1 MAGNGNFLMDWFS
14 PESPHP
20 STAPEKEARQRSP
33 ARVYLLLGLIVALAV
48 TVLAAVITLRTA
60 MYTTR
65 QIPVAPLPKPPETF
79 DAGIEVAR
87 LAQVLRYH
95 TFAPRGTVG
104 IDGGAY
110 QGLHRYLYR
119 AFPHVHEELH
129 RETVG
134 AYSLLY
140 TWRGREP
147 EAPPILLAA
156 HIDVHPLSAAEAMAW
171 SHPPFAGHIAQDSI
185 WGRGARGGKAAATAI
200 LAAVEALLVRGFRP
214 MVTILLAFSHDGQS
228 GGANGTAGI
237 VRRLQSREINPDFVL
252 APGTAVIES
261 LPTFLQRPIALVGI
275 AEKGALEVEL
285 VARGETTEAAESR
298 LALAMERMLAR
309 SFPAEISGAAR
320 TLLDYVGPELDRT
333 ARAVLAN
340 LWLTAPWV
348 ANQLGRDPAT
358 QPLVR
363 TILTQEALNPAAP
376 HLALIYGTEPLLESA
391 RSAIRISIAP
401 GETVSGTEHDLHAI
415 VRDPWIALRP
425 RPRSAY
431 EPTLPGHSANP
442 AHAGFAA
449 IARAIRSV
457 FPEAVVAPGPVPW
470 TTSARHYEELTANVF
485 RFLPLTVAPDA
496 PFRANGTDERIATD
510 DYLRMVRFYGNLI
523 RGLNRY

>member
-1 MAGNGNFLMDWFS
+1 MDWFS
-14 PESPHP
+14 PESAHP
-20 STAPEKEARQRSP
+20 TSAPEEEAGQSST
-33 ARVYLLLGLIVALAV
+33 ARVYLLFGVIVALAV
-48 TVLAAVITLRTA
+48 ATLAAVITLRTA
-60 MYTTR
+60 SYTTR

-79 DAGIEVAR
+79 DAGTEVAR
-87 LAQVLRYH
+87 LAQVLRYR
-95 TFAPRGTVG
+95 TFAPRRTVG

-110 QGLHRYLYR
+110 QGLHRYLSR
-119 AFPHVHEELH
+119 AFPHVHRELH
-129 RETVG
+129 RETVV

-156 HIDVHPLSAAEAMAW
+156 HIDIHPLSAAEAESW
-171 SHPPFAGHIAQDSI
+171 THPPFAGRVAQDSV
-185 WGRGARGGKAAATAI
+185 WGRGARGGKAATTAI
-200 LAAVEALLVRGFRP
+200 LAAVEALLVRGYRP
-214 MVTILLAFSHDGQS
+214 KVTVLLAFSHDGQS

-261 LPTFLQRPIALVGI
+261 LPPFLQRPIALVGI
-275 AEKGALEVEL
+275 AEKGAMEVEL

-298 LALAMERMLAR
+298 LALAMERILAR
-309 SFPAEISGAAR
+309 RFPTQVSGATR
-320 TLLDYVGPELDRT
+320 TLLDYVGPELDRK
-333 ARAVLAN
+333 ARTVLAN

-348 ANQLGRDPAT
+348 AYRLGRDPAT
-358 QPLVR
+358 SHLVR

-376 HLALIYGTEPLLESA
+376 HQAPLYGTEPPLEAA
-391 RSAIRISIAP
+391 RSAIRIYIAP

-415 VRDPWIALRP
+415 VRDPWVALRP
-425 RPRSAY
+425 RPRTAY

-457 FPEAVVAPGPVPW
+457 FPESVVAPGPVPW
-470 TTSARHYEELTANVF
+470 PTAARQYEALTPNVF
-485 RFLPLTVAPDA
+485 RFMPLTVAPDA
-496 PFRANGTDERIATD
+496 PIRANGTDERIATD

-523 RGLNRY
+523 RGLNSY